1 MARILLADDDRGS
14 LDFVRRA
21 LEMDGHAVVATLDG
35 NEALEKLKTDG
46 TFDILV
52 TDVHMPGLDGITLAQ
67 KAASMAPTIR
77 LVLMSGFADVLDQA
91 RDLEARGA
99 RLLAKPFPIERIRAE
114 VRAALDT

>member
-1 MARILLADDDRGS
+1 MARILLADDDHGS

-21 LEMDGHAVVATLDG
+21 LEMDGHTVTATHDG
-35 NEALEKLKTDG
+35 NDALEKLKSDG
-46 TFDILV
+46 VFDVLV

-67 KAASMAPTIR
+67 KTIAIAPAMR

-99 RLLAKPFPIERIRAE
+99 RLLAKPFPIEKIRAE
-114 VRAALDT
+114 VRAALET

>member
-14 LDFVRRA
+14 LDFVCRA
-21 LEMDGHAVVATLDG
+21 LEMDGHTVVATQDG
-35 NEALEKLKTDG
+35 NDALEKLKSDG
-46 TFDILV
+46 DFNILV

-67 KAASMAPTIR
+67 KALVIAPAIR

-99 RLLAKPFPIERIRAE
+99 RLLAKPFPIDRIRAE
-114 VRAALDT
+114 VRTALGA

>member
-14 LDFVRRA
+14 LDFVCRA
-21 LEMDGHAVVATLDG
+21 LEMDGHSVVATQDG
-35 NEALEKLKTDG
+35 NEALEKLKSAG
-46 TFDILV
+46 SFDVLV

-67 KAASMAPTIR
+67 KAVEIAPATR

-99 RLLAKPFPIERIRAE
+99 RLLAKPFPIEKIRAE
-114 VRAALDT
+114 VRAVLAT

>member
-1 MARILLADDDRGS
+1 MARILLADDDTGS

-21 LEMDGHAVVATLDG
+21 LEMDGHAVVATQDG
-35 NEALEKLKTDG
+35 NDALEKLKQG

-52 TDVHMPGLDGITLAQ
+52 TDVHMPGLDGIALAN
-67 KAASMAPTIR
+67 KAVVERPGIR

-91 RDLEARGA
+91 RNLEAKGA

-114 VRAALDT
+114 VRAALGG